1 LVSLSPS
8 YFMATAV
15 KSEQPK
21 SGDKRSPLLC
31 RQATPGSGRLPT
43 ASRTRDTSPE
53 NKLDEIAGGDVK
65 KTAQLALS
73 PDTPYGDEVGKE
85 GNKPCRDT

>member
-1 LVSLSPS
+1 VATKKSSTLPS
-8 YFMATAV
+8 GHPRVRKT
-15 KSEQPK
+15 SHSIQ
-21 SGDKRSPLLC
+21 D
-31 RQATPGSGRLPT
+31 T
-43 ASRTRDTSPE
+43 DTSPE